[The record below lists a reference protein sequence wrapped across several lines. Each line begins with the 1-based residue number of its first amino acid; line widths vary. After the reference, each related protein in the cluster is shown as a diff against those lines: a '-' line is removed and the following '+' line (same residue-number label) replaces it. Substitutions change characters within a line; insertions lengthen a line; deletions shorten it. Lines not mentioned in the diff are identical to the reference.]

1 MKQKPEQERE
11 RTGQGRVDGL
21 EYGQNGGTKQGQLVR
36 QRDGLMRLLAQREV
50 MMKQKPISP
59 NNDFLLANS
68 NVSLFRTKTRFLWIM
83 WHNSLLQAISHF
95 SPF

>member
-1 MKQKPEQERE
+1 MDE
-11 RTGQGRVDGL
+11 L

-50 MMKQKPISP
+50 MMKQKPIFP

-68 NVSLFRTKTRFLWIM
+68 NLSLF
-83 WHNSLLQAISHF
+83 
-95 SPF
+95 